1 MKKHISILLLLAMML
16 SAFAGCSDAPA
27 AEETDTTDPTA
38 SAEAVETVE
47 TEEETMYLPDDLP
60 EDLTYD
66 GTTVTTF
73 GWSGPANAEFYVEEM
88 NGEIVNDAIFERNA
102 TVSERLDVVLE
113 YTLVPGANPDR
124 ASWVNNISNSITAGD
139 GAYDIAAGYSMAG
152 ASLAAK
158 SMLIDLNTLAHIDFT
173 KPWWPSSLQ
182 NEATVA
188 GKLYFCSGDISTYMI
203 YYLYGMYF
211 NKQLISDYSLDNPY
225 NLVKEGTWTLDKL
238 MSMSE
243 GIYVD
248 ANGNGTKDLAD
259 IYGFETHSTYVDP
272 FYFGSGLRTTTVAED
287 GLPVLSD
294 DFGSEKTHDVLVKL
308 VEFFNTNDAWLE
320 TSSYDNANNLF
331 KEGRAIFIDHE
342 FTLAIN
348 HLRNTE
354 MDYGIVPIPK
364 YDEAQTEY
372 YTVMSFPYSLYGV
385 PIDAKNP
392 DMSAAV
398 MECLASESYRQ
409 VSPALFETGFKVKY
423 ATDNESAEMFDIIR
437 ESVVFDFGR
446 IFNDNFSSKTYSLFR
461 SAVVSGDTNWAS
473 IYNANAKSLS
483 KMIAKVVETL
493 AGE

>member
-1 MKKHISILLLLAMML
+1 MKKILSIVLLLSMML
-16 SAFAGCSDAPA
+16 SAFSGCSDTIN
-27 AEETDTTDPTA
+27 EEAGTTEP
-38 SAEAVETVE
+38 SAEADIAETVE
-47 TEEETMYLPDDLP
+47 TEPETMYLPDDLP
-60 EDLTYD
+60 DDLTYN

-182 NEATVA
+182 DEATVA

-211 NKQLISDYSLDNPY
+211 NKQLITDYSLENPY

-238 MSMSE
+238 ISMAN

-248 ANGNGTKDLAD
+248 ANGNGTKDLGD

-272 FYFGSGLRTTTVAED
+272 FYFGSGLRTTTVGED

-308 VEFFNTNDAWLE
+308 VEFFATNDAYLE

-354 MDYGIVPIPK
+354 MEYGIVPIPK
-364 YDEAQTEY
+364 YDEVQQEY

-398 MECLASESYRQ
+398 IECLGSESYRQ

-423 ATDNESAEMFDIIR
+423 ASDNESAEMFDIIR

-473 IYNANAKSLS
+473 IYNSNAKALS